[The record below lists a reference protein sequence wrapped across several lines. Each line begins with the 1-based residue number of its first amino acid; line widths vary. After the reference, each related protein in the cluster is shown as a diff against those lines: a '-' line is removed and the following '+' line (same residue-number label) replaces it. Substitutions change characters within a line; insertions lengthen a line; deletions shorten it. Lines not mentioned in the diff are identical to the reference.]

1 MILVK
6 CYFVLPSLKVSGGVS
21 EAMRLGS
28 DLTRAGVR
36 SALLCM
42 WRTDRAL
49 PSELA
54 VHELSES
61 NPSARG
67 AILKMASS
75 FVRFRRWKRA
85 QEKTAGKSCFVFTHY
100 ATLPLAWAVPEARR
114 FFFVQDIEWRF
125 LQSGFASR
133 ALRRI
138 ILYFYRRGRLVSANA
153 YLTATLRELGL
164 SVEFDAPIWASAEFR
179 ASSEEPR
186 DIDFVM
192 VLRKGAHKRLDLYLS
207 FIELARRQGDLKVAV
222 ISPEDEIIGQVRD
235 VTSVALL
242 RPTIAQMR
250 ALYSRSKC
258 FVHLSDH
265 EGFGL
270 PPLEAMGSGCVPLCR
285 DSGGVRAFMWQA
297 PLSSM
302 LIPLGSPIQAFFEK
316 ANDVLR
322 SSELQSLSVHCRQVF
337 ARGLDTAEHR
347 VVDLVRAMR

>member
-1 MILVK
+1 MTVVK
-6 CYFVLPSLKVSGGVS
+6 CYFVLPSLKVSGGVI

-28 DLTRAGVR
+28 DLARSGVQ

-54 VHELSES
+54 VHELSDS
-61 NPSARG
+61 NPTARG
-67 AILKMASS
+67 AILELASS
-75 FVRFRRWKRA
+75 FFRFRRWIRA
-85 QEKTAGKSCFVFTHY
+85 QEKSAGKSCFLFTHY

-138 ILYFYRRGRLVSANA
+138 ILYFYRRGRLISANA
-153 YLTATLRELGL
+153 YLTATLRDLGL
-164 SVEFDAPIWASAEFR
+164 SVEFDVPIWASAEFL
-179 ASSEEPR
+179 AASEEPR

-207 FIELARRQGDLKVAV
+207 FIELARRHGDLKLAV
-222 ISPEDEIIGQVRD
+222 ISPEDEIIAQIRD
-235 VTSVALL
+235 VTAVALL
-242 RPTIAQMR
+242 RPTVAQMR

-258 FVHLSDH
+258 FTHLSDH

-285 DSGGVRAFMWQA
+285 DSGGVRAFMSQPA
-297 PLSSM
+297 LSSM
-302 LIPLGSPIQAFFEK
+302 LIPLRWPIQAIFDK
-316 ANDVLR
+316 ANELLR
-322 SSELQSLSVHCRQVF
+322 SPELQSLSVHCRQEF
-337 ARGLDTAEHR
+337 ARGLDSAKHR
-347 VVDLVRAMR
+347 AVDLVRVMR